1 MTKIAASKM
10 RSAAPESVMFC
21 ERIACAAFAVAVV
34 ALVAPAAVVLPAA
47 LPIMVAPAA
56 RNGFTEPTFM
66 AAPPF
71 FCLKLSVELLIMS
84 P

>member
-34 ALVAPAAVVLPAA
+34 ALVAPAAVVLPA
-47 LPIMVAPAA
+47 